1 MKKTAFALLLAAA
14 LVGCKSDDWR
24 SGKNNKQVQPTQTA
38 QAPAADVKY
47 ASFGEPMKMSNE
59 APVPVATVL
68 AHLDQYKDQ
77 YVRVTGN
84 VAAVCEKKGCW
95 LKMADE
101 QGNDLFVKFTCPV
114 NGRLVPLEAKGKP
127 VIAEGT
133 LKVKE
138 VSEAEARHLAED
150 SGKSQDEINKI
161 VGPQK
166 QVSLMAPS
174 AKVAGL

>member
-1 MKKTAFALLLAAA
+1 MKKIAITLALAAA
-14 LVGCKSDDWR
+14 IVGCKSDKK
-24 SGKNNKQVQPTQTA
+24 STSSTQVQTQTA
-38 QAPAADVKY
+38 AAEPKY
-47 ASFGEPMKMSNE
+47 TSYGEPMKMSNE
-59 APVPVATVL
+59 APLPVTTVL
-68 AHLDQYKDQ
+68 ANIDQYKDK

-84 VAAVCEKKGCW
+84 VTAVCEKKGCW
-95 LKMADE
+95 LKMDDGA
-101 QGNDLFVKFTCPV
+101 GKDLFVKFTCPV

-138 VSEAEARHLAED
+138 VTEAEARHMAED
-150 SGKSQDEINKI
+150 AGKPQSEIEKI

-166 QVSLMAPS
+166 QISLMAPS